1 MVYTLLCHSN
11 CKKGDKMIKKSIAT
25 LLVVVAVLGV
35 ALAVNG
41 MQNSKNSANMSTSSE
56 NANNVVVSNTTNIT
70 TNKSLDN
77 VISSSEAQKI
87 ASNYIDQTGA
97 TAGTP
102 QLVTQDGK
110 KVYIVPVIYN
120 GQTAGEIDIDAQTGQ
135 NLGGAGG
142 V

>member
-1 MVYTLLCHSN
+1 
-11 CKKGDKMIKKSIAT
+11 MIKKSIAT

-41 MQNSKNSANMSTSSE
+41 MQNSKNSTNISTSSK
-56 NANNVVVSNTTNIT
+56 NANDVVLNTTNIS
-70 TNKSLDN
+70 TNKSVDN

-87 ASNYIDQTGA
+87 ASKYIDQTGA
-97 TAGTP
+97 TPGTP